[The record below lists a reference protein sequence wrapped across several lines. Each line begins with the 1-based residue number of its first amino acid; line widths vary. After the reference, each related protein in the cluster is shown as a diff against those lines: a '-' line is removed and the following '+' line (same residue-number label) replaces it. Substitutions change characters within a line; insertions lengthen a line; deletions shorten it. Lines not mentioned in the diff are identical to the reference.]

1 MIKEFIKQKGYK
13 YTILSMFLVLII
25 SITGCS
31 KESVVAKIDNNVIT
45 KDELYNVLVE
55 QNGEQVLES
64 LISEKV
70 IELEAEKQKVE
81 VSEEEIQKELDELK
95 EAYGGE
101 EVFNQAMTTYGY
113 TLEALKDN
121 ITMNIKLK
129 KLIEPTISISE
140 EEISSYF
147 EMNKE
152 TFSQEEQVKASH
164 ILVETEEKA
173 KEVIEKLKAG
183 EDFAELAKQYSL
195 DESNKESGGELG
207 FFSRGQMVTEF
218 EEAAF
223 SLNSNEISDPVKT
236 DYGYHIIKSE
246 EKKEAKEADYEENKD
261 SIKDVLLADK
271 ISKGYEEWYKDKLS
285 QYKVMNYLTMNE

>member
-70 IELEAEKQKVE
+70 IELEAEKEKVE

-183 EDFAELAKQYSL
+183 EDFVELAKQYSL

-261 SIKDVLLADK
+261 SIKDILLADK

>member
-1 MIKEFIKQKGYK
+1 MIKEFVKQKGYK

-70 IELEAEKQKVE
+70 IELEAEKEKVE

-183 EDFAELAKQYSL
+183 EDFVELAKQYSL

-261 SIKDVLLADK
+261 SIKDILLADK